1 MDTFE
6 EEITN
11 EKDMISKDDLDKS
24 NSLAIKSLD
33 ATAFDFIELLK
44 DKFFLLVTSKKT
56 NNAINIRNNSILKI
70 FELFC
75 DKNNKE
81 NIETN
86 LLNYITCIINEGED
100 LGTQNYA
107 NENSVGVCVLDAPY
121 VELLKQTKNYKI
133 NFNIKGIKENPYEDI
148 KKNLLLYEEQNNKI
162 NIKANSLKKICKFLG
177 KSIFDISDYIN
188 VLVLYLNEEEINK
201 AFIQKKIIDKY
212 NSKSGENFYFNGIK
226 KFETKLILPE
236 KNKKNSI
243 YKLNSLFDKILN
255 KMDNVENISDLSDD
269 NMEKNEI
276 KIDNIPKK
284 YIGQKYE
291 NEINNNKNDEEEN
304 RLPRDDN
311 KFNCQKDICENCLVF

>member
-33 ATAFDFIELLK
+33 ATAFDFVELLK

-162 NIKANSLKKICKFLG
+162 NIKSDSLKKICKFLG

-236 KNKKNSI
+236 KNKKNGI

-291 NEINNNKNDEEEN
+291 NEINNNKNVIMDKN
-304 RLPRDDN
+304 
-311 KFNCQKDICENCLVF
+311 

>member
-1 MDTFE
+1 MKKFCRLLLYNNTYSLYLVFPVLTFYLLFILYYLLLYELKKIIIKIVNNNMDTFE

-212 NSKSGENFYFNGIK
+212 NSKSGENFYFTGIK
-226 KFETKLILPE
+226 KFETKLI
-236 KNKKNSI
+236 
-243 YKLNSLFDKILN
+243 
-255 KMDNVENISDLSDD
+255 
-269 NMEKNEI
+269 
-276 KIDNIPKK
+276 
-284 YIGQKYE
+284 
-291 NEINNNKNDEEEN
+291 
-304 RLPRDDN
+304 
-311 KFNCQKDICENCLVF
+311 